1 MARHPIIVPEL
12 GLDGVALS
20 LWLVE
25 VGAEVSEGD
34 RVVEL
39 LADGVTVDL
48 SAPASGVLIETFAS
62 EDDPVAT
69 GQTLGEIEGRE
80 DARTSA
86 PR

>member
-1 MARHPIIVPEL
+1 MSRHPIIVPDL
-12 GLDGVALS
+12 GLDGVTLS

-25 VGAEVSEGD
+25 AGSEVTEGD

-48 SAPASGVLIETFAS
+48 SAPASGMLVETFAS

-69 GQTLGEIEGRE
+69 GQTIGEI
-80 DARTSA
+80 DSPA
-86 PR
+86 